1 MLLVRRHAGGSAGTD
16 STEAKDMLNT
26 LPRWEHFDH
35 ESDIGVRGLGRSR
48 EEAFA
53 QAAQALTAAMTDPGR
68 VVAHESV
75 RVSCQAQDDEML
87 LVEWLNAVIYEMA
100 TRGMIFGRFTVA
112 CQGMRLDGEMVGE
125 RIDVGRHQP
134 AVEVKA
140 ATMACLR
147 VTCDTAGVW
156 TAQCVVDV

>member
-1 MLLVRRHAGGSAGTD
+1 MPD
-16 STEAKDMLNT
+16 S

-35 ESDIGVRGLGRSR
+35 QSDIGVRGLGGSR

-53 QAAQALTAAMTDPGR
+53 QAAQALTAVLTDPVL
-68 VVAHESV
+68 VVARESV
-75 RVSCQAQDDEML
+75 RVLCQAQDDEML
-87 LVEWLNAVIYEMA
+87 LVEWLNAIIYEMA
-100 TRGMIFGRFTVA
+100 TREMIFGQFTVV
-112 CQGMRLDGEMVGE
+112 CEGMVLQGELIGE

-140 ATMACLR
+140 ATVTCLR
-147 VTCDTAGVW
+147 VGCDAAGVW

>member
-1 MLLVRRHAGGSAGTD
+1 MRVEEERTMPNS
-16 STEAKDMLNT
+16 

-53 QAAQALTAAMTDPGR
+53 QAALALTAVVTDLACVKAR
-68 VVAHESV
+68 ESV
-75 RVSCQAQDDEML
+75 RVACQATDDEML
-87 LVEWLNAVIYEMA
+87 LVEWLNAIIYQMA

-112 CQGMRLDGEMVGE
+112 CHGMHLDGEMAGE
-125 RIDVGRHQP
+125 RIDVDRHQP

-140 ATMACLR
+140 ATMSCLR
-147 VTCDTAGVW
+147 VACDEAGVW
-156 TAQCVVDV
+156 TAECVVDV